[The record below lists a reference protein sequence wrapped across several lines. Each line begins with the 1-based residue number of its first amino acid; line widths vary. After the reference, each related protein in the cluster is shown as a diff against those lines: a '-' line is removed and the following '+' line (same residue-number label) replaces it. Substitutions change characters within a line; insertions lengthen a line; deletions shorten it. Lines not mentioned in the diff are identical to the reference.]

1 MAAPTKNKIRKLSL
15 AQLLVG
21 SFALTYY
28 VLSVLM
34 VATLLLFN
42 RFILD
47 TGHYDNGLKIIQSN
61 SLVLVLVIML
71 LIVVGAVVGLV
82 LFLLQKPK
90 GLLLFVISAV
100 LLMFIQANF
109 GGFEGWQKFV
119 VEIIL
124 IILLLI
130 IPSRSTKIEENR
142 DNNEILTPE

>member
-1 MAAPTKNKIRKLSL
+1 MAISTKNKTRKLSI

-34 VATLLLFN
+34 VATLLFFN

-47 TGHYDNGLKIIQSN
+47 AGQYDSGLKIIQSN
-61 SLVLVLVIML
+61 SLVLVLALML
-71 LIVVGAVVGLV
+71 LIVVVAVVGLV
-82 LFLLQKPK
+82 LFLFQKPK
-90 GLLLFVISAV
+90 GLLLFVISAI

-109 GGFEGWQKFV
+109 GGFDGWQKFV

-124 IILLLI
+124 IILLLVL
-130 IPSRSTKIEENR
+130 PSKSIKVEENKE
-142 DNNEILTPE
+142 NNEI